1 MRLCCFLILMALIS
15 AAGASDFAGSATC
28 AGCHAE
34 VYEAWRGSHHDLAMQ
49 HANDSTVLGDFDDA
63 EFTYGDTTTTFF
75 RRDGGHYVRT
85 DGPDG
90 RLTEYPVAYTFGVAP
105 LQQYLIPFPDGRL
118 QAFSI
123 AWDSRPAADGGQ
135 RWFHLYPD
143 EQVDHRHELHWSG
156 PQQNWNF
163 MCASCHSTNLDKG
176 FDTGVAADTGT
187 FESNW
192 SEINVGCE
200 ACHGPGS
207 EHLQWAALDPAK
219 RAASEHQGFPGYQLE
234 RMTAWPIDPTT
245 GSAKPQSGSGGHQ
258 VEVCADCH
266 SRRAE
271 IAPGHERSPHYFD
284 HFMPA
289 FLTEGLYHADGQ
301 IDDEVF
307 EWGSFVQSRM
317 HEAGVACSHC
327 HEPHS
332 LELRATGDA
341 VCTQCHLPQ
350 RFATPTHHHHEQ
362 DGDGARC
369 VGCHMPTKTYMV
381 VDPRHDH
388 SLRIPRPDQS
398 VAFGTPNACS
408 NCHSDRSFD
417 WAAGAFAKWYP
428 DASPVREVWTEA
440 FTTARAGNPA
450 AEQQLLKLATDA
462 TMPAMV
468 RGTAVLELRPF
479 LSSASIHAVPEALND
494 DEALLRLAGLR
505 ALEALPPSQR
515 YPLAA
520 ALLNDPLLA
529 VRSEA
534 GRVLA
539 GVPPRTL
546 SASERERLQR
556 AVDDYIA
563 TLAHNADRADAN
575 TRLGDLFA
583 SQGKADQAE
592 AAYRQAIER
601 DPDYVP
607 AHANLA
613 DLLRRTGRDEEAA
626 AVLERGLARRP
637 EAAALLHT
645 KGLLQVRSGDTA
657 AAVASL
663 ERAASLAPED
673 ARFAYVYAI
682 ALNSI
687 GDRARAL
694 QTLRDAVER
703 HPYDRDILLVLV
715 TLHAEAGAMDLARQ
729 HLRRLIEVWPN
740 DAQAQQLAR
749 SLGPPP

>member
-15 AAGASDFAGSATC
+15 AAVANDFAGSATC

-34 VYEAWRGSHHDLAMQ
+34 AYEAWRGSHHDLAMQ
-49 HANDSTVLGDFDDA
+49 HADDSTVLGDFDDA
-63 EFTYGDTTTTFF
+63 EFSYGDTKTTFF

-90 RLTEYPVAYTFGVAP
+90 KLTEFPVEYTFGVAP

-118 QAFSI
+118 QALSI

-176 FDTGVAADTGT
+176 FDTGVDAATGT
-187 FESNW
+187 FDTTF

-207 EHLQWAALDPAK
+207 GHLRWASLDPAK
-219 RAASEHQGFPGYQLE
+219 RAVSEHKGFAGFQLD
-234 RMTAWPIDPTT
+234 RVTVWPIDPAT
-245 GSAKPQSGSGGHQ
+245 GSAKPQPRSGGHQ

-289 FLTEGLYHADGQ
+289 FLTEGLYYADGQ

-317 HEAGVACSHC
+317 HEAGVVCSNC

-332 LELRATGDA
+332 LQLRAPGDA
-341 VCTQCHLPQ
+341 VCAQCHLPQ

-398 VAFGTPNACS
+398 LAFGTPNACS
-408 NCHSDRSFD
+408 DCHTDRSLD
-417 WAAGAFAKWYP
+417 WAAAAFAKWYP
-428 DASPVREVWTEA
+428 DAQPAREIWTEA

-450 AEQQLLKLATDA
+450 AEQPLVKIATDA
-462 TMPAMV
+462 DMPAIV

-479 LSSASIHAVPEALND
+479 LSSASIDVVPEALND
-494 DEALLRLAGLR
+494 KDPLLRLAGLR
-505 ALEALPPSQR
+505 SMEALPPAQR
-515 YPLAA
+515 LPLAEG
-520 ALLNDPLLA
+520 LLDDPLLA

-539 GVPPRTL
+539 GVSPQTL
-546 SASERERLQR
+546 SASQSERLQR
-556 AVDDYIA
+556 AVHEYIA
-563 TLAHNADRADAN
+563 TLKHNADRADAN

-583 SQGKADQAE
+583 TQGKTEQAE
-592 AAYRQAIER
+592 AAYRQAMER
-601 DPDYVP
+601 DPAYVP
-607 AHANLA
+607 AYANLA
-613 DLLRRTGRDEEAA
+613 DLLRFTGRDAEAA
-626 AVLERGLARRP
+626 VVLERGLARLP
-637 EAAALLHT
+637 EAAALHHT
-645 KGLLQVRSGDTA
+645 QGLLQVRGGDTE

-663 ERAASLAPED
+663 ESAARLAPEN
-673 ARFAYVYAI
+673 ARFVYVYAI
-682 ALNSI
+682 ALNST
-687 GDRARAL
+687 GERTQAL
-694 QTLRDAVER
+694 QALRDAAEW
-703 HPYDRDILLVLV
+703 HPFDRDILLALV
-715 TLHAEAGAMDLARQ
+715 TLHAEAGAVDSARQ
-729 HLRRLIEVWPN
+729 HLKRLLEVWPN